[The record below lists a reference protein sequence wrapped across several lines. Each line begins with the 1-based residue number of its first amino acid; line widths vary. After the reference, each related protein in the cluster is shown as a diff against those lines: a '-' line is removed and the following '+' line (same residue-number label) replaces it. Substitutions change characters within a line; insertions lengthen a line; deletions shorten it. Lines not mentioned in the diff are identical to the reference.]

1 MSEEEELPPFT
12 PDEETDIY
20 FVFLMDEDAV
30 RSANSQLLNQVTLDE
45 NKINE
50 MTNSSAVF
58 IQELRQWMERNQI
71 NGALNIHQ
79 FRAMINASSMDYR
92 RYISTEIGGLDRD
105 SKVFYREQIRNLPRR
120 VTAPSITTSALSF
133 ARENIDGNRQLNIL
147 GSFVFPIQVIFTGL
161 NRTSLEVNI
170 PAGEFVN
177 PRIARPKV
185 PVGTQTGP
193 VRVISNGIE
202 LSPFTLTIDEPT
214 VQPAVQPAADVRTDV
229 QPAVRPVIRTGD
241 VVNGRIVPPPRQPPT
256 QSGLSGPGPSGPG
269 PQSPRPGQRSP
280 RPGQRSPGANLS
292 SDDEDAELQQ
302 VLLSQIPEPIT
313 TLDQL
318 VSAMFNKIDLD
329 GSGAINIAEIYE
341 FINILPPLEE
351 VHFFTTELS
360 ANDEVRR
367 KVVEYIDDNG
377 DLSLAKFKEFIEGI
391 ANNLHSDEDRN
402 YFYQFLI
409 NYVRPPP
416 PPPPPPVVVQLPSE
430 IVFQAIAGGQETI
443 TVRQFEIFLSKQEY
457 QYQLLLK

>member
-1 MSEEEELPPFT
+1 MSEEEEELPPFT

-177 PRIARPKV
+177 PRIARPKI

-193 VRVISNGIE
+193 VRVISNVIA
-202 LSPFTLTIDEPT
+202 LRPFTLT
-214 VQPAVQPAADVRTDV
+214 
-229 QPAVRPVIRTGD
+229 
-241 VVNGRIVPPPRQPPT
+241 
-256 QSGLSGPGPSGPG
+256 
-269 PQSPRPGQRSP
+269 
-280 RPGQRSPGANLS
+280 
-292 SDDEDAELQQ
+292 
-302 VLLSQIPEPIT
+302 
-313 TLDQL
+313 
-318 VSAMFNKIDLD
+318 
-329 GSGAINIAEIYE
+329 
-341 FINILPPLEE
+341 
-351 VHFFTTELS
+351 
-360 ANDEVRR
+360 ND
-367 KVVEYIDDNG
+367 
-377 DLSLAKFKEFIEGI
+377 
-391 ANNLHSDEDRN
+391 
-402 YFYQFLI
+402 
-409 NYVRPPP
+409 
-416 PPPPPPVVVQLPSE
+416 
-430 IVFQAIAGGQETI
+430 
-443 TVRQFEIFLSKQEY
+443 
-457 QYQLLLK
+457 